1 MILSSS
7 LLILVKHFNFS
18 VGIPAYNNK
27 KQEFPLKIFTKSL
40 IAGALMTSAL
50 VSATAQAEQKIGAVN
65 VQGIFQSLPQAAT
78 IQQSIAA
85 EFKDKTEEVS
95 RLEKDIKYY
104 LEKNQRDAATMSE
117 KEKKELQDK
126 IIQLR
131 NDYTAKAQPLQQ
143 EIQQRAQEEQNKLL
157 GLIKQGIDAV
167 AAKEKY
173 DVILNANAVAFIN
186 PANDISKQV
195 IEQVNKIQ

>member
-1 MILSSS
+1 
-7 LLILVKHFNFS
+7 
-18 VGIPAYNNK
+18 
-27 KQEFPLKIFTKSL
+27 
-40 IAGALMTSAL
+40 MTSAL
-50 VSATAQAEQKIGAVN
+50 LSATVQAEQKIGAVN

-78 IQQSIAA
+78 IQQTIEA

-117 KEKKELQDK
+117 KEKKELQEK
-126 IIQLR
+126 IISLR

-143 EIQQRAQEEQNKLL
+143 EIQARAQEEQNKLL

-167 AAKEKY
+167 AAKGKY

-186 PANDISKQV
+186 PENDISKQV
-195 IEQVNKIQ
+195 IDQVNKIK